1 MPDSEPLVSV
11 FLPTY
16 NHENYVEE
24 SIESALQQEYENLE
38 IVIGDDCSTDST
50 WDIVSRYAAE
60 YPETI
65 TAFRNEENLGITGN
79 CNEVLRRCSGKYVVF
94 HSGDDILRPGKIR
107 SQVEV
112 LESDPDCALC
122 YHDVEVFDSENGE
135 TKFYWNSGP
144 EGTPPVE
151 GDTGTLAEQLVIK
164 GTSFLSAQSIMVR
177 REAIPADGY
186 DERVPIASDWLMWIE
201 TCATTD
207 GTVRY
212 IDRPMARYRK
222 HSESITE
229 SVQHDI
235 DKFVT
240 LAIVESR
247 YPELCDAVRHR
258 RGYMYYRRAV
268 SDILANENE
277 RGRHNLLNS
286 VRYSVYSWKWI
297 GWWVYSWL
305 NQVGLGPTNESN

>member
-1 MPDSEPLVSV
+1 MLDSGPLVSV

-16 NHENYVEE
+16 NHEDYIEE
-24 SIESALQQEYENLE
+24 SIESVLQQEYETLE

-50 WDIVSRYAAE
+50 WDIVSQYAAE

-79 CNEVLRRCSGKYVVF
+79 CNEVLRRCSGKYIAF
-94 HSGDDILRPGKIR
+94 HSGDDVLRPGKIR
-107 SQVEV
+107 SQVET
-112 LESDPDCALC
+112 LEQDLDCVLC
-122 YHDVEVFDSENGE
+122 YHDTEVFDSASGE
-135 TKFYWNSGP
+135 TKYYWNSGP

-151 GDTGTLAEQLVIK
+151 GDTGTLAEQLVVK
-164 GTSFLSAQSIMVR
+164 GTSFMSAQSVMVR
-177 REAIPADGY
+177 RDALPADGY

-201 TCATTD
+201 TCATSD

-212 IDRPMARYRK
+212 IDKPLTRYRK

-240 LAIVESR
+240 LAIVEDR
-247 YPELCDAVRHR
+247 YPNLRDAVRHR
-258 RGYMYYRRAV
+258 RGYMYYRQAV
-268 SDILANENE
+268 SAILANENE
-277 RGRHNLLNS
+277 RGRHNLRNS

-297 GWWVYSWL
+297 GWWMYSWL
-305 NQVGLGPTNESN
+305 NQVGLSRNNESS